1 VDIQT
6 RPAGRTG
13 ALPQAGTPG
22 SFWLQQNLALVIRL
36 SVILAIVILAAVSWA
51 IWSNHRNDEASAAF
65 SQAMDIYDS
74 PLKQPGEPNMPDI
87 TTYADAAARA
97 KAVNPIFLGIA
108 DKYSWTKAGA
118 NARYFAG
125 LTDEDMGDT
134 AAAEKNLKMAADKHD
149 ANLAALAKMSLA
161 SLYLT
166 TGRRDQSAKL
176 YRDLIAHPT
185 TTVSA
190 DAARLALAASEETTN
205 PQDARLLY
213 AKIKD
218 TAKDT
223 VAGEIATQK
232 LSGK

>member
-6 RPAGRTG
+6 RTAGRTG
-13 ALPQAGTPG
+13 SAPQAGFSG
-22 SFWLQQNLALVIRL
+22 SLWLEQNIALVIRL
-36 SVILAIVILAAVSWA
+36 SVAVAILILAAVSWA
-51 IWSNHRNDEASAAF
+51 IWSNNRNAKASAAF
-65 SQAMDIYDS
+65 SAAMDIYDS
-74 PLKQPGEPNMPDI
+74 PLKQAGEPAMPDI
-87 TTYADAAARA
+87 TTYANASERG
-97 KAVNPIFLGIA
+97 KAVNPLFLQIA
-108 DKYSWTKAGA
+108 QQYSHTKAGA

-125 LTDEDMGDT
+125 LTDEDMGNNQAAEQNLKL
-134 AAAEKNLKMAADKHD
+134 AAAKHD
-149 ANLAALAKMSLA
+149 SNLAALASMSLA

-166 TGRRDQSAKL
+166 TGRHDEAGKI
-176 YRDLIAHPT
+176 YRNLIDHPT

-190 DAARLALAASEETTN
+190 NAARLALAASEEGSN

-218 TAKDT
+218 SAPNT